1 MIYFDTL
8 KIRTKL
14 SLGFGAL
21 VVLMLA
27 LAAVSLW
34 RMGAMSTAVKSME
47 HVQRD
52 RLDPLYVA
60 REALDQTGL
69 AARNAFIFTDA
80 AAAGRE
86 FDILDRERS
95 LYLAQLEQLA
105 PRFAGNPAFE
115 QMKTDMLAMA
125 RELDRPRKYREA
137 GDMSGY
143 GQFLVN
149 ECSPLRR
156 RIVAEIDVL
165 VKAEQAETEGAVKA
179 AETVFSQSIVEVAA
193 LTVFAFLLCMAVG
206 WAITRSLLR
215 QLGGEPA
222 YAADIA
228 DRIAHGE
235 LAIDVDTRS
244 GDQSSLLY
252 SIRAMRDKLAAIVGQ
267 VRSGTDSIAHA
278 SSDIASGSQDLS
290 RRTEQQAGALEAVA
304 SAMEEL
310 TSTVRQNADNATQ
323 ANLLAQTASQVSCEG
338 GRVVEDVVRT
348 MGSINE
354 SSKKIVDIISVIDG
368 IAFQTN
374 ILALNA
380 AVEAARAGEQGRGFA
395 VVATEVRNLAQRSA
409 AAAKEIKALIVD
421 SVERVD
427 TGARLVEQA
436 GDTMR
441 KVVESVGRV
450 TGIMAE
456 ISSASREQTAGIE
469 QVNTSIGAIDGMTQQ
484 NTALVEEAS
493 NAAAEMQQQ
502 AAALAALVSVF
513 KLEAAAQRRR
523 LAPSPA
529 QSGAFPRGLLAR
541 Q

>member
-1 MIYFDTL
+1 MSFFENL

-21 VVLMLA
+21 IALMLV
-27 LAAVSLW
+27 LAGVSLS
-34 RMGAMSTAVKSME
+34 RMGAMSQAVKRME
-47 HVQRD
+47 HVQQD

-69 AARNAFIFTDA
+69 SARNAFIFTDT

-86 FDILDRERS
+86 LDILDRERS
-95 LYLAQLEQLA
+95 LYLAQIELLA
-105 PRFAGNPAFE
+105 PRFAGNPQFE

-125 RELDRPRKYREA
+125 RELDRPRKYRAA

-143 GQFLVN
+143 AQFLVN

-165 VKAEQAETEGAVKA
+165 VKAEQGETAGAVKT
-179 AETVFSQSIVEVAA
+179 AESVFSQSIAEVVV
-193 LTVFAFLLCMAVG
+193 LTAFAFLLCMAVG

-323 ANLLAQTASQVSCEG
+323 ANMLAQTASQVSYEG

-395 VVATEVRNLAQRSA
+395 VVASEVRNLAQRSA

-441 KVVESVGRV
+441 KVVDSVGRV

-493 NAAAEMQQQ
+493 AAAAEMQQQ
-502 AAALAALVSVF
+502 AAALADIVSVF
-513 KLEAAAQRRR
+513 KLEAAAQRQRMAAR
-523 LAPSPA
+523 PE
-529 QSGAFPRGLLAR
+529 GLLAR
-541 Q
+541 H

>member
-1 MIYFDTL
+1 MSYFENL

-14 SLGFGAL
+14 TLGFGTL
-21 VVLMLA
+21 VALMLV

-34 RMGAMSTAVKSME
+34 RMGAMSNAVKHMKQ
-47 HVQRD
+47 VQQE

-86 FDILDRERS
+86 LDILDRERS
-95 LYLAQLEQLA
+95 LYLAQLDQLA
-105 PRFAGNPAFE
+105 PRFAGNPQFE
-115 QMKTDMLAMA
+115 QMRADMLAMA
-125 RELDRPRKYREA
+125 RELDRPRKYHNA
-137 GDMSGY
+137 GDTSGY

-165 VKAEQAETEGAVKA
+165 VKAEQAETSGAVKVA
-179 AETVFSQSIVEVAA
+179 DSVFAQSIVEVV
-193 LTVFAFLLCMAVG
+193 LVTGFAFVLCMAIG
-206 WAITRSLLR
+206 WAITRSLMR

-222 YAADIA
+222 YAAEIA

-235 LAIDVDTRS
+235 LAIDIDTRS
-244 GDQSSLLY
+244 GDASSLLY

-278 SSDIASGSQDLS
+278 SSDIAEGSQDLS

-323 ANLLAQTASQVSCEG
+323 ANLLAQTASQVSHEG

-395 VVATEVRNLAQRSA
+395 VVASEVRNLAQRSA
-409 AAAKEIKALIVD
+409 AAAKEIKGLIVD
-421 SVERVD
+421 SVDRVD

-441 KVVESVGRV
+441 QVIESVGRV

-456 ISSASREQTAGIE
+456 ISNASREQTVGIE
-469 QVNTSIGAIDGMTQQ
+469 QVNTSIGAMDGMTQQ

-502 AAALAALVSVF
+502 AATLADIVSVF
-513 KLEAAAQRRR
+513 KLDAAAQRQRV
-523 LAPSPA
+523 APSPTQVTA
-529 QSGAFPRGLLAR
+529 RPERLLA
-541 Q
+541 QY